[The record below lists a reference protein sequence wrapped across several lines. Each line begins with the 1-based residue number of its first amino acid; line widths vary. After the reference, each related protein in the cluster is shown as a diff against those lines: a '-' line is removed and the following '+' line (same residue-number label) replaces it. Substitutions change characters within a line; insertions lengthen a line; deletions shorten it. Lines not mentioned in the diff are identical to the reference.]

1 MAAYRC
7 IALRR
12 TGGLAAMRL
21 EVEVDLTREEPGAA
35 ELARLLDALDLA
47 TLAPPPAPPAAGGG
61 VPDGYHYDL
70 TLAGEDGPHELAFDA
85 GGVPAELRPVV
96 RALERRAL
104 DELRARRSG
113 AG

>member
-1 MAAYRC
+1 VAAYRC

-35 ELARLLDALDLA
+35 ELAQLLGAVDLA
-47 TLAPPPAPPAAGGG
+47 ALAPPPAGGG
-61 VPDGYHYDL
+61 GAVPDGYHYDL